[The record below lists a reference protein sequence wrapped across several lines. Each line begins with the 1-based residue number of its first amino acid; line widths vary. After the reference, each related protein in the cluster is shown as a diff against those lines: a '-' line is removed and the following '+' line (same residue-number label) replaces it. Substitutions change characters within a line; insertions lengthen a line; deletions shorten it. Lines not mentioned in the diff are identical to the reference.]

1 MIPVSELKH
10 MSTGTLIS
18 IFRTGNNWEW
28 PPELGEV
35 PDGWE
40 QMQTVR
46 LKDTPADVVTRE
58 DILTPYLRYIGHH
71 IPQSVI
77 YPESCADDQLLND
90 LISMALLGVIVLL
103 IVIFKFCGS

>member
-18 IFRTGNNWEW
+18 IFRTGNNWKW
-28 PPELGEV
+28 PPELGEM
-35 PDGWE
+35 PEGWE

-58 DILTPYLRYIGHH
+58 DILIPYLRYIGHH

>member
-28 PPELGEV
+28 PPELGEM
-35 PDGWE
+35 PEGWD

-46 LKDTPADVVTRE
+46 LKDTPSDVVTRE
-58 DILTPYLRYIGHH
+58 DILTPY
-71 IPQSVI
+71 
-77 YPESCADDQLLND
+77 QLLND